1 MAFMIREPRSGEAS
15 AIADVHVATWK
26 EAYSDLLPE
35 DYFSEEYVAG
45 RHRMWQHVLAWIV
58 SPSGDFAG

>member
-1 MAFMIREPRSGEAS
+1 MAFTIRQPRSGEAS
-15 AIADVHVATWK
+15 AIADVHVTTWK

-45 RHRMWQHVLAWIV
+45 LAM
-58 SPSGDFAG
+58 SS